1 MKEIEQL
8 TLEELITARDEAY
21 NQLSNCDPEG
31 FLFYQISLTL
41 QKIKKHIEEELQKD
55 RVNSVKR
62 EYEEA
67 ISILKDVVDNYIW
80 DLDHVNGEC
89 GHYKHVDG
97 ECTDKE
103 DILSALEFV
112 EKLAEKS
119 VDCFEDDISSELS
132 CLQK

>member
-41 QKIKKHIEEELQKD
+41 QKIKKQIEEEVRKD
-55 RVNSVKR
+55 NVKW

-67 ISILKDVVDNYIW
+67 ISILRDVVDNYIW

-103 DILSALEFV
+103 DILSALMLV
-112 EKLAEKS
+112 EKLAKKS
-119 VDCFEDDISSELS
+119 VD
-132 CLQK
+132 